1 MVRFWR
7 KQRYGRRQIWF
18 VQMGRGFEA
27 GRVSMNGFEQKR
39 RCEMTRKGKR
49 QTERRCKLRSVC
61 TRAQQP
67 YRNVAVN
74 PRIGHYLTAG
84 RQRPQIGEQFLH
96 LLWERILSTV
106 VT

>member
-1 MVRFWR
+1 
-7 KQRYGRRQIWF
+7 
-18 VQMGRGFEA
+18 
-27 GRVSMNGFEQKR
+27 MNGFEQKR

-106 VT
+106 VAQRPRGQPIGTGRPPNAKVNAARVKRF